1 MSTKQKC
8 YSSFWTRDADKI
20 FENTLAIYSKDIN
33 LLTKIQEALPGKLL
47 DDILD
52 HYNILVEDVKAIES
66 GLVPLPNYPKMQGD
80 SSKKSSKADVERQ
93 RGTPWTEEEHRSF
106 LRGLEI
112 YEKGDWR
119 SISRHCVMTRTPM
132 QVATHSQKFFKRL
145 NATKKG
151 NRKPRAKASVL
162 DITSVDVEAAGTSQV
177 RTTVDMIGHA
187 CRGSQTLPTTN
198 NESMLPGERTN
209 AEQMI
214 AVAGGESSDHN
225 VALINGMNS
234 LFPYAYDEFIIGID
248 DLIMEQEDVN
258 EPENK
263 LLLLLSYLPVSPHLA
278 LVLLAIKASLI

>member
-1 MSTKQKC
+1 MSTKQTC
-8 YSSFWTRDADKI
+8 NSSFWTRDEDKI

-33 LLTKIQEALPGKLL
+33 LLTKIQEGLPGKSL

-93 RGTPWTEEEHRSF
+93 RGTPWTEEEHR
-106 LRGLEI
+106 
-112 YEKGDWR
+112 
-119 SISRHCVMTRTPM
+119 TPM

-162 DITSVDVEAAGTSQV
+162 DITSVDVEAAGTLQV
-177 RTTVDMIGHA
+177 RNTVDMTGHA

-214 AVAGGESSDHN
+214 EVAGGESSDHN

-258 EPENK
+258 EPENNVVAPAQ
-263 LLLLLSYLPVSPHLA
+263 LPPGIPSSSFGTVGDKGFFDLDELFPDQ
-278 LVLLAIKASLI
+278 V